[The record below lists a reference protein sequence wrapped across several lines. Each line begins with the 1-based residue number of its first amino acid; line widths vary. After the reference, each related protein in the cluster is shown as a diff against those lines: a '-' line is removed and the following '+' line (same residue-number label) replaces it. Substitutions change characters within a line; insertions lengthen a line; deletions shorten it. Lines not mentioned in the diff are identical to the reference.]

1 MFFLYNDVTDTII
14 EKANE
19 KNDKLEKWFDKAL
32 DWIVAKGV
40 LILLTLLFLYIGS
53 KVIKL
58 ILKITKKAF
67 ERRKISESVAGF
79 LISFFRIVLY
89 VLLYISAAALLG
101 FQVTSF
107 VTLLGA
113 SGITIGLALQGS
125 LSNLAGG
132 VLILIL
138 KPFDVG
144 DYIMENNSKCEGT
157 VVGIDIFYTKLRT
170 IDNRIVV
177 IPNGNLSNT
186 SIVNYS
192 QLGER
197 VVEVKVGI
205 AYRENM
211 SRVRR
216 ILEEAVQDNE
226 YIIEEREVTSFV
238 DDFKESSV
246 LFAVRFWVKSSNY
259 FPAKWAA
266 TENIKK
272 RLDEEG
278 ITIPF
283 NQLEVKVNHG

>member
-1 MFFLYNDVTDTII
+1 MKYFDVSDTII

-19 KNDKLEKWFDKAL
+19 NNSKLEEWFDKAL

-67 ERRKISESVAGF
+67 ERRKISESVTGF

-138 KPFDVG
+138 KPFDIG

-186 SIVNYS
+186 SIINYS

-216 ILEEAVQDNE
+216 ILEEAVMDNE

-266 TENIKK
+266 TENVKK

-283 NQLEVKVNHG
+283 NQLEVKINQ